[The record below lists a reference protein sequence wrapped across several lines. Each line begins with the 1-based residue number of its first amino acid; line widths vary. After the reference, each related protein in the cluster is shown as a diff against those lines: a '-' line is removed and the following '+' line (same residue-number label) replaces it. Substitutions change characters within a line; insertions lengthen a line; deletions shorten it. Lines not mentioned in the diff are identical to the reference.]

1 MLRLL
6 PRLHAA
12 LCKGCAW
19 SLNICAVSDDVQWPL
34 LSTEMSFRVAQLKKS
49 SVSVL
54 DRLET
59 RAEVGNNDKKKR
71 GESIPTYDVNL
82 YHMG

>member
-1 MLRLL
+1 M
-6 PRLHAA
+6 
-12 LCKGCAW
+12 
-19 SLNICAVSDDVQWPL
+19 
-34 LSTEMSFRVAQLKKS
+34 AQLKKS

-59 RAEVGNNDKKKR
+59 RAEVGTNDKRKR

>member
-1 MLRLL
+1 MDSGLL
-6 PRLHAA
+6 LAGRCTDSVIVCP
-12 LCKGCAW
+12 
-19 SLNICAVSDDVQWPL
+19 S
-34 LSTEMSFRVAQLKKS
+34 QLKKS

-59 RAEVGNNDKKKR
+59 RAEVGTNDRRKR

>member
-1 MLRLL
+1 VVRV
-6 PRLHAA
+6 
-12 LCKGCAW
+12 LCTEARAEPAW
-19 SLNICAVSDDVQWPL
+19 LWWL
-34 LSTEMSFRVAQLKKS
+34 QLKKS

-59 RAEVGNNDKKKR
+59 RAEVGTSDKKKR
-71 GESIPTYDVNL
+71 GESIPTYDVSL